1 MAIQRAMLLLMGN
14 FSRTTSTEALQVL
27 TGCLPLDLEVVRS
40 ALLYFLRRG
49 KTVSL
54 GGHSLE
60 PLPEGEIGN
69 DFRIWLLNEKKKQLD
84 QDLLLQW
91 KSRWSYSQKGRT
103 TYRFLPDATMGRR
116 IVPTDFSYAV
126 SRLVTGHGQIK
137 GKWYQMGL
145 AEGANSYRI
154 RGDRPPKRR
163 HQELNL

>member
-27 TGCLPLDLEVVRS
+27 TGCFPLDLEVVRS

-60 PLPEGEIGN
+60 PLSEGEIGN

-84 QDLLLQW
+84 QDRLLQW

-116 IVPTDFSYAV
+116 IVPTDFS
-126 SRLVTGHGQIK
+126 
-137 GKWYQMGL
+137 
-145 AEGANSYRI
+145 
-154 RGDRPPKRR
+154 
-163 HQELNL
+163 